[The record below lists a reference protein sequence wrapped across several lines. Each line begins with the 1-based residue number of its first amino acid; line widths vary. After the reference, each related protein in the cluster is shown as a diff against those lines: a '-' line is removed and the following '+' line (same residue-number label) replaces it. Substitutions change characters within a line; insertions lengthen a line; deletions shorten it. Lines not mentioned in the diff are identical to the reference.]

1 MANIFDYVKYT
12 DNWQKKT
19 LPKIERCLK
28 INNIFKMKKE
38 L

>member
-19 LPKIERCLK
+19 LPKIEMPIIYLK
-28 INNIFKMKKE
+28 
-38 L
+38 